1 MRQHQKSGNGWEP
14 TFPKPGSRLPFL
26 QPPAMRDTVTVTRK
40 IKTKISKAPARP
52 QTKNSDKTRPSRF
65 ERAADIEQYVE
76 AWKLLLK
83 RKKAYAYW
91 HESQLRA
98 KEVHLAHTRE
108 TLQAI
113 TDKKMRDLETKW
125 HIGRL
130 QYVHEA
136 RIEEDR
142 QRLKSHWEASG
153 TPHGSSGA
161 SMTNASTGQ
170 HMLYR
175 NLPGFSDFTLV
186 EVTFQQPQNARFEAK
201 MITIKATIATLEA
214 VAVAVEAFTQLEG
227 AAMPHAHMQ
236 AGMHVRKQHAVVQT
250 SVIEPGA
257 LSLEDKVT
265 LKDRQDK
272 LKQKLLCVEYAKKLV
287 SSIRRAALG
296 GSYFNVNKRKSK
308 FLAGRRR
315 KTKTMA
321 KGGANS
327 TPAIDCLDAGD
338 CGDCMAE
345 TRQIRWH
352 IPCSIGPPISCRRHW
367 VPFQEPLTQ
376 RTPLGGERNM
386 NIGLGGPGLPGNIR
400 RGDG

>member
-91 HESQLRA
+91 HQSQLRA
-98 KEVHLAHTRE
+98 REVHLAHTRE

-113 TDKKMRDLETKW
+113 TDRKMRDLETKW

-236 AGMHVRKQHAVVQT
+236 AGMHVRKQHAVVQK
-250 SVIEPGA
+250 SVIEPRA

-296 GSYFNVNKRKSK
+296 GSYFNVNKRKIK

-315 KTKTMA
+315 KAKTMA

>member
-26 QPPAMRDTVTVTRK
+26 QPPAMRGTVTVTRK
-40 IKTKISKAPARP
+40 IKTTKISKAPARP

-113 TDKKMRDLETKW
+113 TDKKMRDLEAKW

-214 VAVAVEAFTQLEG
+214 VAVAVEALTQLEG

-250 SVIEPGA
+250 SKC
-257 LSLEDKVT
+257 D
-265 LKDRQDK
+265 
-272 LKQKLLCVEYAKKLV
+272 
-287 SSIRRAALG
+287 
-296 GSYFNVNKRKSK
+296 
-308 FLAGRRR
+308 
-315 KTKTMA
+315 
-321 KGGANS
+321 
-327 TPAIDCLDAGD
+327 
-338 CGDCMAE
+338 
-345 TRQIRWH
+345 
-352 IPCSIGPPISCRRHW
+352 
-367 VPFQEPLTQ
+367 
-376 RTPLGGERNM
+376 
-386 NIGLGGPGLPGNIR
+386 
-400 RGDG
+400 